1 MKGEVQA
8 PAEIDVGDAT
18 ASDRLANG
26 FTSDGDVKKDVDQ
39 LTLEDIREQI
49 RYIEKAVATK
59 ELNYITRVIRSLT
72 SVRRKL
78 NHNVL
83 RGLVQGYFPSPS
95 PQKAYFMEFLP
106 EAMDTDCAVS
116 PFRPRSGKQNVPL
129 LPEVE
134 AYLHLLLLI
143 FLIDEKHYKEVSC
156 GAKNMT
162 TSNRNDLDYFPEFF
176 PGCSDLLMERINMT
190 NRRSMALLASRCY
203 YYHSRSYELVERLEA
218 VRPFLHARLC
228 TATLRSNYES
238 QAVLINLLLR
248 NYLHYQLHEQAFK
261 LVSRVV
267 FPESAPNNEWA
278 RYLYYLG
285 RIKAIQLDYSAAHEH
300 LVAALR
306 KAPQNAAIGFKQA
319 LHKLNTVVEL
329 LLGDQPDR
337 SVFRQAHFKAALQPY
352 FQLTQ
357 SIHAGDLGRFSEV
370 VRVHGAQFSAD
381 RTYTL
386 IIRLRHNVIKTG
398 VRRISLSYSRISLA
412 SIAEK
417 LQLGNA
423 KDAEYIVA
431 KAIRDGVID
440 ASINHEKQ
448 YVTTKETLDLYST
461 REPFDQFHQRIR
473 FCLGIHNQAVKAMR
487 YPPKQYN
494 KDVESA
500 EASNQ

>member
-162 TSNRNDLDYFPEFF
+162 TSNRNDLDYFPQLF
-176 PGCSDLLMERINMT
+176 PG
-190 NRRSMALLASRCY
+190 
-203 YYHSRSYELVERLEA
+203 
-218 VRPFLHARLC
+218 
-228 TATLRSNYES
+228 
-238 QAVLINLLLR
+238 
-248 NYLHYQLHEQAFK
+248 
-261 LVSRVV
+261 
-267 FPESAPNNEWA
+267 
-278 RYLYYLG
+278 
-285 RIKAIQLDYSAAHEH
+285 
-300 LVAALR
+300 
-306 KAPQNAAIGFKQA
+306 
-319 LHKLNTVVEL
+319 
-329 LLGDQPDR
+329 
-337 SVFRQAHFKAALQPY
+337 
-352 FQLTQ
+352 
-357 SIHAGDLGRFSEV
+357 
-370 VRVHGAQFSAD
+370 
-381 RTYTL
+381 
-386 IIRLRHNVIKTG
+386 
-398 VRRISLSYSRISLA
+398 
-412 SIAEK
+412 
-417 LQLGNA
+417 
-423 KDAEYIVA
+423 
-431 KAIRDGVID
+431 
-440 ASINHEKQ
+440 
-448 YVTTKETLDLYST
+448 
-461 REPFDQFHQRIR
+461 
-473 FCLGIHNQAVKAMR
+473 
-487 YPPKQYN
+487 
-494 KDVESA
+494 
-500 EASNQ
+500 